1 MKSPYPEVEK
11 IGEEAKVLPERVF
24 AHVIVENMQHTKKD
38 DDAERRNKPPAN
50 PTIPLLRLSQL
61 RDAYAHGQGRGIHK
75 VGPKINK
82 SLQQAEALDGIHI
95 TGEEMK
101 QGIAQASG
109 YERGREQSQ
118 ARARFEVTHE
128 SRVEEKIDE
137 HLFEI
142 VDVAIPKFR
151 NGTRLQRTPRI
162 SQSQETRHAAR
173 GDNLVSPDRNPE

>member
-1 MKSPYPEVEK
+1 MKSPYRQVEK
-11 IGEEAKVLPERVF
+11 IGEKTKVLPERVF
-24 AHVIVENMQHTKKD
+24 AHVIVEDMQHTKKD
-38 DDAERRNKPPAN
+38 DDAERGNKPPAN
-50 PTIPLLRLSQL
+50 PTVLSLCVSEL
-61 RDAYAHGQGRGIHK
+61 RDAYAHGQGRGINK
-75 VGPKINK
+75 VGLEV
-82 SLQQAEALDGIHI
+82 SEGLQQAEALDGIHI
-95 TGEEMK
+95 AGEEMK

-109 YERGREQSQ
+109 YERGCKQSET
-118 ARARFEVTHE
+118 RPRFEVTHK
-128 SRVEEKIDE
+128 SWVEEKIDE